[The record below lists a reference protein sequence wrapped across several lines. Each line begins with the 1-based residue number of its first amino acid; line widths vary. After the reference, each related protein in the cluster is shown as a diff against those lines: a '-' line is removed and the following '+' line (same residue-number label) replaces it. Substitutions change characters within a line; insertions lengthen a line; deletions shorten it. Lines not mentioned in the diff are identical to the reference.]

1 MKKIAKVRTN
11 KHVRAKASRVV
22 IGLAGFERISAIEG
36 LHLTR
41 EMKATFKA
49 LDRKGAA
56 ARERRAAIIKKYGTA
71 S

>member
-1 MKKIAKVRTN
+1 MKKVAKSRT
-11 KHVRAKASRVV
+11 KKRAKAKASGVI
-22 IGLAGFERISAIEG
+22 IGLAGFEKISAIED

-41 EMKATFKA
+41 EMKATFRA
-49 LDRKGAA
+49 LDRKGAT